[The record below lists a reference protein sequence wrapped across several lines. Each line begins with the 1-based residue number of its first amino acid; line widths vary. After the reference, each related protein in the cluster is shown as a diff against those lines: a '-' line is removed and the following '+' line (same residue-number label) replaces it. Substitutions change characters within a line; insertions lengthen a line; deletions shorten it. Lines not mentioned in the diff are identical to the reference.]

1 MRAVFAR
8 DFLSLRCYGGDFG
21 LSKRIPRDL
30 SGETPTFASLKNET
44 DFELETPWGVGSWPK
59 IKGYVLRMSLPIFSS
74 VVFFA
79 NGIVSLK
86 FLLRNLLKFS
96 VSSLALFLFRGLK
109 LVVLL

>member
-44 DFELETPWGVGSWPK
+44 DLELETP
-59 IKGYVLRMSLPIFSS
+59 
-74 VVFFA
+74 
-79 NGIVSLK
+79 
-86 FLLRNLLKFS
+86 
-96 VSSLALFLFRGLK
+96 
-109 LVVLL
+109 